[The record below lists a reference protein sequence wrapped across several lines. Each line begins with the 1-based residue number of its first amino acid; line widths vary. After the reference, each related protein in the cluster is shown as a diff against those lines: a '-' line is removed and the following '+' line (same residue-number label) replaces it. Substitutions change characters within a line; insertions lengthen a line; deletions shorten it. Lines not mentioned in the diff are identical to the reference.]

1 MPRQKAADLA
11 ATQRWVIEGV
21 YGWLAEVAVPRA
33 TAFMWLDVPW
43 DVYREGLLARGRRC
57 GGTEA
62 DFAEL
67 LRWAEAYR
75 DRQTPKSLKGHQST
89 TIRWNPLPL
98 MICAFGVHPGS
109 LNFTRDRRGSD
120 VGQIHRIAGRRR
132 FLLLAQFAA
141 YCVADSAG

>member
-43 DVYREGLLARGRRC
+43 DVCREGLLARGRRC

-75 DRQTPKSLKGHQST
+75 DRQTPTSLKGHQST

-98 MICAFGVHPGS
+98 MICAFGVHPRS
-109 LNFTRDRRGSD
+109 LKFSLVIDTDRM
-120 VGQIHRIAGRRR
+120 
-132 FLLLAQFAA
+132 
-141 YCVADSAG
+141 